1 MERITVKSENGYEL
15 SEGVS
20 LEKVIEKLAAFE
32 NMYEELLTDIDKTVL
47 SADRLKN
54 MQKTK
59 TATYRQLF
67 AEKLKLNELIFG
79 FDSIRRYI
87 LDYTKYNRQ
96 EGA

>member
-15 SEGVS
+15 SEDVS

-32 NMYEELLTDIDKTVL
+32 NMYETLLTDIDKTVL
-47 SADRLKN
+47 SADRLKK

-67 AEKLKLNELIFG
+67 AEKLKLNEM
-79 FDSIRRYI
+79 
-87 LDYTKYNRQ
+87 KNRIDFWF
-96 EGA
+96 

>member
-15 SEGVS
+15 SDGVS

-32 NMYEELLTDIDKTVL
+32 NMYEALLTDIDKTVL

-59 TATYRQLF
+59 MATYRQLF
-67 AEKLKLNELIFG
+67 AEKLKLNEM
-79 FDSIRRYI
+79 
-87 LDYTKYNRQ
+87 KNRIDFWF
-96 EGA
+96 

>member
-32 NMYEELLTDIDKTVL
+32 NMYEALLTEIDKTVL

-54 MQKTK
+54 MQKTLVFPGLFNFIKK
-59 TATYRQLF
+59 TAV
-67 AEKLKLNELIFG
+67 G
-79 FDSIRRYI
+79 
-87 LDYTKYNRQ
+87 
-96 EGA
+96 

>member
-15 SEGVS
+15 SDGVS

-32 NMYEELLTDIDKTVL
+32 NMYEALLTDIDKTVL

-59 TATYRQLF
+59 TATYRHLF
-67 AEKLKLNELIFG
+67 AEKLKLNEM
-79 FDSIRRYI
+79 
-87 LDYTKYNRQ
+87 KNRIDFWF
-96 EGA
+96 

>member
-15 SEGVS
+15 AEDAS

-32 NMYEELLTDIDKTVL
+32 NMYETLLMDIDKTVL

-59 TATYRQLF
+59 TRQHT
-67 AEKLKLNELIFG
+67 
-79 FDSIRRYI
+79 DSC
-87 LDYTKYNRQ
+87 LPKSLS
-96 EGA
+96 

>member
-32 NMYEELLTDIDKTVL
+32 NMYEALLTDIDKTVL
-47 SADRLKN
+47 SADGLKN

-67 AEKLKLNELIFG
+67 AEKLKLNEM
-79 FDSIRRYI
+79 
-87 LDYTKYNRQ
+87 KNRIDFWF
-96 EGA
+96 

>member
-32 NMYEELLTDIDKTVL
+32 NMYEALLTDIDKTVL
-47 SADRLKN
+47 SADSLKN

-67 AEKLKLNELIFG
+67 AEKLKLNEM
-79 FDSIRRYI
+79 
-87 LDYTKYNRQ
+87 KNRIDFWF
-96 EGA
+96 

>member
-15 SEGVS
+15 SENVS
-20 LEKVIEKLAAFE
+20 VEKVIEKLAAFE
-32 NMYEELLTDIDKTVL
+32 NMYEALLTDIDKTVL

-67 AEKLKLNELIFG
+67 AEKLKLNEM
-79 FDSIRRYI
+79 
-87 LDYTKYNRQ
+87 KNRIDFWF
-96 EGA
+96 